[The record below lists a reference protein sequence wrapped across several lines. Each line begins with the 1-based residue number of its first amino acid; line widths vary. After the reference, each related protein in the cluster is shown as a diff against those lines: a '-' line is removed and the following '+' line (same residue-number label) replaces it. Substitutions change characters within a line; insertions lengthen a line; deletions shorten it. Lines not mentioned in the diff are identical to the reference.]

1 MKVVVKSPLR
11 DTIAFILTLKKR
23 KRLFKRGASTP
34 LGPAPMNL
42 LAASLHPRRQVLRVA
57 SVRQET
63 PSTRTFR
70 LEPAGESSHVAV
82 FRAGQYIAVE
92 ESVDGTP
99 VSRPFSIS
107 STPDDAAEGNF
118 YDITI
123 KAGEEGYFAPWTQR
137 EWKTGT
143 VLTCSEPAGTFYYE
157 ALRDARHIV
166 CLAGGSGITPFRS
179 ILLDSLHNVPDLRFT
194 LLYGATGPEELIFG
208 PELTKLQQEY
218 PERFSMVTVFSEDSE
233 TAGNIGGHAPKTGD
247 LYQHVESGF
256 ITADLIRKYVP
267 ELQPDVGGTNAGQ
280 PAAGHTDSS
289 RPGFFICG
297 PPGMYDF
304 VTRELKAFSLTP
316 RRLRKENY
324 GRSSIDT
331 AGSGSDSAAGSAVT
345 PAATA
350 PAAQD
355 QWKITVLE
363 SSPACSE
370 GTERILPAD
379 PGETVLTSLERA
391 GLNPPALCRSG
402 ECGWCRSRLVS
413 GEIHVPPENDS
424 RRKADL
430 KFGWFHPCSSYPRS
444 DLVIEVPRNPIK
456 GR

>member
-1 MKVVVKSPLR
+1 MKVVVRSPLR
-11 DTIAFILTLKKR
+11 DTIAFVLTLKKR
-23 KRLFKRGASTP
+23 KRLFKRAP
-34 LGPAPMNL
+34 EEQLGPAPMNL
-42 LAASLHPRRQVLRVA
+42 LAASLHPRRQVLRVTA
-57 SVRQET
+57 VRQET
-63 PSTRTFR
+63 PSTRTYR
-70 LEPAGESSHVAV
+70 LEPAGENCRVAC

-92 ESVDGTP
+92 ETVEGTP

-123 KAGEEGYFAPWTQR
+123 KAGEEGFFAPWTQR

-157 ALRDARHIV
+157 ALRDARHVV

-179 ILLDSLHNVPDLRFT
+179 ILLDGLHHVPDLRFT

-208 PELTKLQQEY
+208 AELAKLQQDY
-218 PERFSMVTVFSEDSE
+218 PDRFSMVTVFSE
-233 TAGNIGGHAPKTGD
+233 AGRSFEGPGAAD
-247 LYQHVESGF
+247 GF

-267 ELQPDVGGTNAGQ
+267 DVRSGAEQPGARQVGT
-280 PAAGHTDSS
+280 S
-289 RPGFFICG
+289 RPSFFMCG
-297 PPGMYDF
+297 PQAMYDF
-304 VTRELKAFSLTP
+304 VSRELEAFSLPP

-324 GRSSIDT
+324 GRASLDP
-331 AGSGSDSAAGSAVT
+331 AGSGNDSRAGQ
-345 PAATA
+345 A
-350 PAAQD
+350 PNEH
-355 QWKITVLE
+355 WTITVLD
-363 SSPACSE
+363 SSPACSD
-370 GTERILPAD
+370 GTGRMLPAD
-379 PGETVLTSLERA
+379 PGETVLTALERA

-444 DLVIEVPRNPIK
+444 DLVVEVPRNPIK
-456 GR
+456 ER

>member
-11 DTIAFILTLKKR
+11 DTIAFVLTLKKR

-42 LAASLHPRRQVLRVA
+42 LAASLHPRRQVLRVTA
-57 SVRQET
+57 VRQET
-63 PSTRTFR
+63 PSTRTYR
-70 LEPAGESSHVAV
+70 LEPAGESDRAAC

-92 ESVDGTP
+92 ETVEGTP

-107 STPDDAAEGNF
+107 STPEDAAEGNF
-118 YDITI
+118 YEITI
-123 KAGEEGYFAPWTQR
+123 KAGEEGFFAPWTQR

-157 ALRDARHIV
+157 ALRDARHVV

-208 PELTKLQQEY
+208 AELEKLQQDY
-218 PERFSMVTVFSEDSE
+218 PDRFSMVTVFSEAGRSSE
-233 TAGNIGGHAPKTGD
+233 GPGAAG
-247 LYQHVESGF
+247 GF

-267 ELQPDVGGTNAGQ
+267 EMQTGAEQSGARHTGT
-280 PAAGHTDSS
+280 S
-289 RPGFFICG
+289 RPSFFICG
-297 PPGMYDF
+297 PPAMYDF
-304 VTRELKAFSLTP
+304 VSRELEAFSLPP

-324 GRSSIDT
+324 GR
-331 AGSGSDSAAGSAVT
+331 AMLDSAD
-345 PAATA
+345 PANASTSGPA
-350 PAAQD
+350 PAAAQGR
-355 QWKITVLE
+355 WAITVL
-363 SSPACSE
+363 SGSTACS
-370 GTERILPAD
+370 GGKDTLVSAD
-379 PGETVLTSLERA
+379 PGETVLTALERA

-444 DLVIEVPRNPIK
+444 DLVIEVPSNPIK